1 MGGGMVMTLPFP
13 AHFPFRCPFL
23 SVTTTACLLPA
34 LIFVCATGAKQP
46 FACRL
51 TFAISMV

>member
-1 MGGGMVMTLPFP
+1 MGGGTVMDAAP

-23 SVTTTACLLPA
+23 SVTTTAACLLPA

-51 TFAISMV
+51 TITISMV